1 MSETVFATP
10 PGVPQAPDAHEAD
23 RGGSR
28 VVLAAHDLTRFY
40 AVNRGFMRPQATVKA
55 LNGVSFSLAAGRTLA
70 VVGESGCGKS
80 TLARVLT
87 LIEAPTSGR
96 LVVDAT
102 ETTAASAGALAP
114 LRTRIQMVFQNPYAS
129 LNPRKTVGQAL
140 DEPLSIN
147 TSASRAERGETIA
160 AMMRTVGLRPEHV
173 ARYPHMFSGGQ
184 RQRVAIAR
192 AMILSPAI
200 VVADEPVSALD
211 VSIQAQILNLFM
223 DLQDRYATSYVFVSH
238 NLAVVEHVADDV
250 MVMYLGRAVE
260 HGPKAAVF
268 GKPLHP
274 YTKALMS
281 ATPAIKAAERRVKMA
296 LTGELPSPL
305 RPPPGCAFAP
315 RCPYAID
322 RCREEVPQLRK
333 LDGRLVACHRVEDIE
348 G

>member
-10 PGVPQAPDAHEAD
+10 PGAPQTPVP
-23 RGGSR
+23 GGSGPL
-28 VVLAAHDLTRFY
+28 VLTAQALTRFY
-40 AVNRGFMRPQATVKA
+40 TVNRGLMRGQATVKA
-55 LNGVSFSLAAGRTLA
+55 LNGVSFELSAGRTLA

-87 LIEAPTSGR
+87 LIEPPTSGR
-96 LVVDAT
+96 LAIDAT
-102 ETTAASAGALAP
+102 ETTGASAGDLAP

-140 DEPLSIN
+140 DEPLAIN
-147 TSASRAERGETIA
+147 TSLSRAERGEKIA
-160 AMMRTVGLRPEHV
+160 EMMRTVGLRPEHV

-192 AMILSPAI
+192 AMIMSPAI

-281 ATPAIKAAERRVKMA
+281 ATPAIKPSERRVKIP
-296 LTGELPSPL
+296 LIGELPSPL

-315 RCPYAID
+315 RCPYAVD
-322 RCREEVPQLRK
+322 HCREEVPQLRK
-333 LDGRLVACHRVEDIE
+333 LEGRLVACHRVEDIE

>member
-10 PGVPQAPDAHEAD
+10 PAAPQGPDVGEAARD
-23 RGGSR
+23 ASR
-28 VVLAAHDLTRFY
+28 IVLAAHDLKRFY
-40 AVNRGFMRPQATVKA
+40 TVNRGLLRAQVSVKA
-55 LNGVSFSLAAGRTLA
+55 LNGVSFELAAGRTLA

-87 LIEAPTSGR
+87 LIEPPTSGT
-96 LVVDAT
+96 LAIDAT
-102 ETTAASAGALAP
+102 ETTGASAGGLAA
-114 LRTRIQMVFQNPYAS
+114 LRTHIQMVFQNPYAS

-140 DEPLSIN
+140 DEPLAIN
-147 TSASRAERGETIA
+147 TSLSRVERGEKIE

-281 ATPAIKAAERRVKMA
+281 ATPAIKASERRVKIP
-296 LTGELPSPL
+296 LIGELPSPL

-333 LDGRLVACHRVEDIE
+333 LEGRLVACHRVEDIE

>member
-1 MSETVFATP
+1 MSETVIATP
-10 PGVPQAPDAHEAD
+10 PGTPQASAPD
-23 RGGSR
+23 GR
-28 VVLAAHDLTRFY
+28 VVLAAQNLTRFY
-40 AVNRGFMRPQATVKA
+40 TVNRGLFRGQASVKA
-55 LNGVSFSLAAGRTLA
+55 LAGVSFDLSAGRTLA

-87 LIEAPTSGR
+87 LIEPPTSGR
-96 LVVDAT
+96 LFVDAT
-102 ETTAASAGALAP
+102 ETTTASAGQLAP
-114 LRTRIQMVFQNPYAS
+114 LRTRVQMVFQNPYAS

-140 DEPLSIN
+140 DEPLAIN
-147 TSASRAERGETIA
+147 TSLSRAERGEKIA

-260 HGPKAAVF
+260 HGPKATVF

-281 ATPAIKAAERRVKMA
+281 ATPAIKASERRVKIP
-296 LTGELPSPL
+296 LIGELPSPL

-322 RCREEVPQLRK
+322 RCRGEVPQLRE

>member
-10 PGVPQAPDAHEAD
+10 PGAPQAPATDGSGRD
-23 RGGSR
+23 GGAL
-28 VVLAAHDLTRFY
+28 VLAAQDLTRFY
-40 AVNRGFMRPQATVKA
+40 TVNRGLMRGQATVKA
-55 LNGVSFSLAAGRTLA
+55 LNGVSFELAAGRTLA

-87 LIEAPTSGR
+87 LIESPTSGR
-96 LVVDAT
+96 LAIDAT
-102 ETTAASAGALAP
+102 ETTSASTGDLAP

-140 DEPLSIN
+140 DEPLAIN
-147 TSASRAERGETIA
+147 TSLSRAERGEKIA
-160 AMMRTVGLRPEHV
+160 TMMRTVGLRPEHV

-192 AMILSPAI
+192 AMIMSPAI

-281 ATPAIKAAERRVKMA
+281 ATPAIKASERRVKIP
-296 LTGELPSPL
+296 LIGELPSPL

-315 RCPYAID
+315 RCPYAVD
-322 RCREEVPQLRK
+322 HCREEVPQLRK
-333 LDGRLVACHRVEDIE
+333 LEGRLVACHRVEDIE